1 MQTLRQFP
9 LIVILIGIGALAML
23 VPALHAGASGDLDT
37 ARPFFYGA
45 VLFFVL
51 AGFLGIATM
60 NIAAVHSE
68 RRQLVALLLAFA
80 ALPLMLA
87 LPLAEAVPATRYFN
101 AYVEMVSALTTT
113 GATLFD
119 ADRLPISVHLWRA
132 TVAWLGGF
140 LIWVTA
146 FAVMAPLTL
155 GGFEVTS
162 EQEAGQGGSTGRNEG
177 HAEPSTRLMRF
188 AGRLA
193 PVYITLTGILWLIM
207 ILCGIPGAPGLIYA
221 MSTLSTSGI
230 TAGDLPGN
238 APSGGLAELAIFIF
252 LIFAVTRRS
261 FINGLSPNLGA
272 LARDRELRIALVF
285 VTAIPAFL
293 FLRHWIGAFEVDEG
307 GFDGDALAALWGSVF
322 MVLSFLTTTGFESAS
337 WTQAQ
342 NWSGLGTPGLL
353 LAGIALFGGGVAT
366 TAGGVKLLRVYV
378 LYKHGLREM
387 ERLIHPS
394 SVNSAGQTGRRLRR
408 EGATIAWIFF
418 MLFALTIALT
428 MSALA
433 LTGMGFE
440 EATLLTFAALT
451 TTGPIATIATEA
463 PISYALL
470 PDAAKAILCAAMVL
484 GRLETLAILAL
495 MNPDFWRS

>member
-1 MQTLRQFP
+1 MRLLRQFP
-9 LIVILIGIGALAML
+9 LIVILIGIGALAMFI
-23 VPALHAGASGDLDT
+23 PALYAGALGDNET
-37 ARPFFYGA
+37 ARPFLYGGI
-45 VLFFVL
+45 LFL
-51 AGFLGIATM
+51 ILSGFLGLATM
-60 NIAAVHSE
+60 NAPPANSE

-80 ALPLMLA
+80 ALPVMLA
-87 LPLAEAVPATRYFN
+87 LPLAEAVPATRFFN

-113 GATLFD
+113 GATLFEP
-119 ADRLPISVHLWRA
+119 DRLPMPVHLWRA
-132 TVAWLGGF
+132 TVAWFGGF

-162 EQEAGQGGSTGRNEG
+162 VQEAGQGASTGRNEG
-177 HAEPSTRLMRF
+177 HAEPSTRLIRF
-188 AGRLA
+188 ARRLA
-193 PVYITLTGILWLIM
+193 PIYITLTGILWLLM
-207 ILCGIPGAPGLIYA
+207 ILCGIPGAHGLIYA

-230 TAGDLPGN
+230 TAGQIPGD
-238 APSGGLAELAIFIF
+238 APNGGLAEFAIFTF
-252 LIFAVTRRS
+252 LIFAITRRS
-261 FINGLSPNLGA
+261 FIGGLSPNWRDLR
-272 LARDRELRIALVF
+272 RDRELRIAIVF
-285 VTAIPAFL
+285 IITIPSFL
-293 FLRHWIGAFEVDEG
+293 FLRHWLGAAQVDAG
-307 GFDGDALAALWGSVF
+307 GFDGNALAALWGSVF

-394 SVNSAGQTGRRLRR
+394 SINSAGYTGRRLRR

-418 MLFALTIALT
+418 MLFALSIALT

-433 LTGMGFE
+433 LTGMEFE

-451 TTGPIATIATEA
+451 TTGPIASVATEA

-470 PDAAKAILCAAMVL
+470 PDAAKAVLCAAMVL

-495 MNPDFWRS
+495 LNPDFWRN